1 MNVKE
6 KNRKGFT
13 MVELIIVVA
22 IIGIISA
29 LLVPAFG
36 TMSTKARLT
45 TDIATVK
52 TLKRTA
58 DSYKAEQGTF
68 PEATNLKDLNSELK
82 DKGYIETYAML
93 QTKGAEIEVSGTTIR
108 LDVTNVEDSEAV
120 DTALKQMDE
129 QTVADWVKVS

>member
-68 PEATNLKDLNSELK
+68 PEATNLKDLNLELEK
-82 DKGYIETYAML
+82 KGYIETYAML
-93 QTKGAEIEVSGTTIR
+93 QTKGAEIEISRTTIR
-108 LDVTNVEDSEAV
+108 LDVTKVEDSEAV

>member
-68 PEATNLKDLNSELK
+68 PEATNLKDLNLELEK
-82 DKGYIETYAML
+82 KGYIETYAML
-93 QTKGAEIEVSGTTIR
+93 QTKGAEIEISGTTIR
-108 LDVTNVEDSEAV
+108 LDVTKVEDSEAV

>member
-36 TMSTKARLT
+36 TISTKARLT

-68 PEATNLKDLNSELK
+68 PEATNLEGLNSELEE
-82 DKGYIETYAML
+82 KGYIETYAML

-108 LDVTNVEDSEAV
+108 LDVTKVEDSKAV
-120 DTALKQMDE
+120 DTALKQMDA